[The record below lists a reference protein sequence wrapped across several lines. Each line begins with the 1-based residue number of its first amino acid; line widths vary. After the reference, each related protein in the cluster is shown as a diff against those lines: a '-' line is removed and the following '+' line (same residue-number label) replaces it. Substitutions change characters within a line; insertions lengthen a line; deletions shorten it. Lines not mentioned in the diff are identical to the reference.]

1 MKLLPGMSKEMRQAA
16 DQIDDRE
23 IGRVE
28 ASCGR

>member
-1 MKLLPGMSKEMRQAA
+1 MSKEMRQAA

-28 ASCGR
+28 PSCGR